1 MEQETTKG
9 SNMILGIIYRGN
21 DGKMSF
27 GMEIPEGTNP
37 AYADS
42 FARYFF
48 SLGSSPLCV
57 HNQSIDTCQFSSPQN
72 RNQDE
77 DRRTD
82 ECQNAPSF
90 SKNDCFANGT
100 EKNWSGIF
108 KTSLQNR
115 LDPAVEAALANI
127 VEGLRHDWCARMAFY
142 WGDITRICKVASTRD
157 SFDQRIFFLLRDGFA
172 QFSQFLCFF
181 EYFFLQG
188 KYRDLSVDELIAEL
202 EKGRNRYLGEAGRS
216 YRFDY
221 SDGAADPGQD
231 ACSGCDDSGRVHF

>member
-1 MEQETTKG
+1 
-9 SNMILGIIYRGN
+9 MIIGIICRGK
-21 DGKMSF
+21 DGKTSF
-27 GMEIPEGTNP
+27 GMEIPDGTNP

-42 FARYFF
+42 FARYLF
-48 SLGSSPLCV
+48 SLGSSPLCGRK
-57 HNQSIDTCQFSSPQN
+57 QSIDTCQFSCQQN

-77 DRRTD
+77 
-82 ECQNAPSF
+82 PLF
-90 SKNDCFANGT
+90 PKNDCFANGA
-100 EKNWSGIF
+100 EKNGSGIL
-108 KTSLQNR
+108 KTPLQNG

-127 VEGLRHDWCARMAFY
+127 VEGLCHDWRSRMAFY
-142 WGDITRICKVASTRD
+142 WGDITRICKVAATRD
-157 SFDQRIFFLLRDGFA
+157 SLDQRIFFLLRDGFA